1 MGAENEE
8 RRVSMNSR
16 VALITR
22 CALFAAVTALTSQIA
37 FPLGGFPFSMGIFGV
52 MMCGAL
58 LSPTAALLSQTAYLL
73 LGAVGLPV
81 FASFQG
87 GLQHILGP
95 TGGFLI
101 AYPLVALIVS
111 LLCRNGALKQILG
124 YGVALCACYL
134 FGAGW
139 YALSGGVSF
148 LAALGVTV
156 LPFIIPDVIKAFLCA
171 LLSGAIGKRIK
182 L

>member
-1 MGAENEE
+1 MG
-8 RRVSMNSR
+8 RKINSR

-22 CALFAAVTALTSQIA
+22 CALFAAVTALLSQIA
-37 FPLGGFPFSMGIFGV
+37 FPLGGFPFSMGIFGA

-58 LSPTAALLSQTAYLL
+58 LSPAAALLSQTAYLL

-81 FASFQG
+81 FAGFQG

-95 TGGFLI
+95 TGGFLA
-101 AYPLVALIVS
+101 AYPFVALIIS
-111 LLCRNGALKQILG
+111 LLCRKGVLKQAVG
-124 YGVALCACYL
+124 YGLALCLCYL
-134 FGAGW
+134 LGSCW
-139 YALSGGVSF
+139 YAAMGGVSI

-156 LPFIIPDVIKAFLCA
+156 LPFLIPDIIKAFLCA
-171 LLSGAIGKRIK
+171 VLSSSIRKRIR

>member
-1 MGAENEE
+1 MK
-8 RRVSMNSR
+8 SK

-22 CALFAAVTALTSQIA
+22 CALFAAVTAVTSQIA

-52 MMCGAL
+52 MLCGAL
-58 LSPTAALLSQTAYLL
+58 LPSAAAFLSQTAYLL

-101 AYPLVALIVS
+101 AYPFVALIVS
-111 LLCRNGALKQILG
+111 LLCRKGALKQILG
-124 YGVALCACYL
+124 YGIALCACYL
-134 FGAGW
+134 LGAGW

-148 LAALGVTV
+148 LAALGITV
-156 LPFIIPDVIKAFLCA
+156 LPFLVPDIIKALLCA
-171 LLSGAIGKRIK
+171 LLSGAIRKRIK